1 MTLTDLSIGRHRPV
15 DRMVGD
21 YANVDTTRYQTYTWG
36 DRTNPRK
43 GPSCPSP
50 AAISWSC
57 STSNTFPA
65 GESVVTK
72 KEIVKTIAE
81 EIGLTQLKTKEIV
94 QKTFDAIVET
104 LVEDR
109 RIELRNFGVFEVKQR
124 AARKARNPRTGEKV
138 SVPEKFVVT
147 FKPGKEMEER
157 VRELERRAA
166 EEAAERERAEA
177 ALAAGTGFT
186 PSASSEGAPAGGPS
200 QNGSANHSESASQA
214 GLSTERPSPYHGY
227 DASGS

>member
-1 MTLTDLSIGRHRPV
+1 M
-15 DRMVGD
+15 
-21 YANVDTTRYQTYTWG
+21 
-36 DRTNPRK
+36 
-43 GPSCPSP
+43 
-50 AAISWSC
+50 
-57 STSNTFPA
+57 
-65 GESVVTK
+65 TK
-72 KEIVKTIAE
+72 KEIVKTISE

-109 RIELRNFGVFEVKQR
+109 RIELRNFGVFEVKKR

-166 EEAAERERAEA
+166 AEA
-177 ALAAGTGFT
+177 AAREAA
-186 PSASSEGAPAGGPS
+186 
-200 QNGSANHSESASQA
+200 A
-214 GLSTERPSPYHGY
+214 GLSPHGPGPSPNGSPPPNAAAANTAGASNPTTEHGVSNY
-227 DASGS
+227 QPNPPTPYGNGPQG